1 MMDITSHYDYM
12 KLANLGL
19 QISQDLSR
27 SVILR
32 RKLHFL
38 FKTLSFQVQDEITT
52 KSSSITSS
60 SAADIAIFSIQP
72 SSKRYRIDLL
82 NSFPSSN
89 SLPQN
94 LISRHSNPS
103 TFEPINRSLHLR
115 MNVSTS
121 SLEVKNE
128 YMKKKQKRFDIPSH
142 RMFFFEWFMKS
153 STMKKKSMSRLF
165 SAWIL
170 SPFYNMENLHGIY
183 DSQTLIDS
191 ICLENMSSSS
201 QMNQ

>member
-1 MMDITSHYDYM
+1 MMMNTASRYDYM
-12 KLANLGL
+12 KLVNLSL
-19 QISQDLSR
+19 QISQDLPHPI
-27 SVILR
+27 ILR

-94 LISRHSNPS
+94 LISRH
-103 TFEPINRSLHLR
+103 
-115 MNVSTS
+115 
-121 SLEVKNE
+121 
-128 YMKKKQKRFDIPSH
+128 
-142 RMFFFEWFMKS
+142 
-153 STMKKKSMSRLF
+153 
-165 SAWIL
+165 
-170 SPFYNMENLHGIY
+170 
-183 DSQTLIDS
+183 
-191 ICLENMSSSS
+191 
-201 QMNQ
+201 